1 MLRRLY
7 DYFMN
12 LAASPKAPAWLAVVS
27 FAESSFFPVP
37 PDVMLAPM
45 VLAKP
50 EHAWRNAF
58 ICTVA
63 SVLGGLM
70 GYAIG
75 YFLTDAAMA
84 LLVWLGQGDKMVGFK
99 GWYDE
104 NGLAVILLKGLTPI
118 PFKLV
123 TITSGIAHFSLAS
136 FIFACV
142 VTRAGR
148 FFLVAGLLKY
158 FGPPVREFVEKRLT
172 LVTSIVAVA
181 IVLLLLGLHYLH
193 Q

>member
-84 LLVWLGQGDKMVGFK
+84 LLVWLGQGDKMLGFK
-99 GWYDE
+99 DWYDE

-136 FIFACV
+136 FIFASV

-181 IVLLLLGLHYLH
+181 IILLLAGLHYLH